1 MFPTPNIVYCGQDAR
16 RIFTQCAYVGREKVS
31 LRAIRTIE
39 NADEFTWP
47 VHIIIFTTREGRIYR
62 TYHAKSRPVASR
74 PRWDAA
80 RRILKKRLYE
90 RIRALDLCVPELN
103 PVLCVIYSCL
113 VKKRRSV
120 PGGAGGASAGGA
132 SGDASGDRLR
142 SLRSVPG
149 GAGGASRLRL

>member
-1 MFPTPNIVYCGQDAR
+1 MYPTPNIVYCGQDAR

-31 LRAIRTIE
+31 LREIRTIE

-47 VHIIIFTTREGRIYR
+47 THIIFFKTREGRIYR
-62 TYHAKSRPVASR
+62 TYSARFRPVASR

-113 VKKRRSV
+113 VKKSRYASLDDVGMAPGCEERSR
-120 PGGAGGASAGGA
+120 A
-132 SGDASGDRLR
+132 RKR
-142 SLRSVPG
+142 YSV
-149 GAGGASRLRL
+149 STETRN